1 MCVGY
6 GWVLYVSVPVV
17 CVQTPRAHCMTIYQG
32 PTFCPACSL
41 HSAYRS
47 HHSTET
53 AVLRVLTD
61 ILYAVDEGDLSVLAL
76 LDLSAAFDTVDHNI
90 LMTRLRVSYGIRD
103 AALDWLQ
110 SYLTGR
116 MECVRRGTSR
126 STPTTV
132 WYGAVSYT
140 HLTLPTIYSV

>member
-1 MCVGY
+1 M
-6 GWVLYVSVPVV
+6 
-17 CVQTPRAHCMTIYQG
+17 
-32 PTFCPACSL
+32 
-41 HSAYRS
+41 
-47 HHSTET
+47 
-53 AVLRVLTD
+53 AVLKVLTD

-116 MECVRRGTSR
+116 MECVRRGTNR

-132 WYGAVSYT
+132 WYGV
-140 HLTLPTIYSV
+140 PQGSVLGPLLFI